1 MGSFAGLYLIES
13 INVKNMEKAVRLIRQ
28 VLERN
33 IGMKMYEFGPEMFKN
48 KFGTFQGIKYFLGNT
63 SRAVRFNWKLNG
75 HSTEVYSI
83 DVWNDDTGR
92 KDKPTITIQTQ
103 GISLAK
109 AIPQLAA
116 IIKNPKPGLSI
127 PISDKSENVNE
138 AKIELDGQEFKSGKE
153 AGMYLAS
160 KGYSPEEIASKTGLA
175 LGGAKWVQ
183 KEYFKTVGGVPE
195 TKIDNAEDKKAVAK
209 FEKTKYADPD
219 VVFEDLKDL
228 VQMVASGVQ
237 ASLLVT
243 GMPGIGKTYS
253 VTQHLEAFGKHKND
267 PSGYV
272 TFKGTSSPFGLY
284 RALYHHRNQIIV
296 FDDCDAILK
305 DDTASNILKAAL
317 DSYDVREITWMSKST
332 FNPEGMTE
340 GEIEEKIVVE
350 QKYPQKFEFNG
361 QIIFISNI
369 HKSKIEQAVISRSMT
384 IDITLESQDVFRRM
398 ESILNDIEK
407 ETPLKLKQEV
417 LSYLKDDYTASNG
430 QQANMRT
437 LLSAMKCRKSGSP
450 NWRRL
455 VTEYC

>member
-1 MGSFAGLYLIES
+1 MGSFSGLYITES
-13 INVKNMEKAVRLIRQ
+13 INVKNMEKAIRLIRQ

-33 IGMKMYEFGPEMFKN
+33 IGMKLYEFGPELYKN
-48 KFGTFQGIKYFLGNT
+48 KFGTFQGMKYFLGNT
-63 SRAVRFNWKLNG
+63 SRAVRFNWSLKG
-75 HSTEVYSI
+75 QSTEIHSI
-83 DVWNDDTGR
+83 DVWNDESGR
-92 KDKPTITIQTQ
+92 KDTPTITIQTA

-109 AIPQLAA
+109 GIPQLAA

-127 PISDKSENVNE
+127 PIGGEAQNVNE
-138 AKIELDGQEFKSGKE
+138 AKVEVDGQEFKSAKE

-160 KGYSPEEIASKTGLA
+160 KGNSPEQIAQKTGVNI
-175 LGGAKWVQ
+175 GSAKWFE
-183 KEYFKTVGGVPE
+183 KEYFKTVKGVSE
-195 TKIDNAEDKKAVAK
+195 TKMDGAEEKKAIQK
-209 FEKTKYADPD
+209 FDKTKYADPD
-219 VVFEDLKDL
+219 VVFDDLKDL
-228 VQMVASGVQ
+228 VHMVASGVQ

-253 VTQHLEAFGKHKND
+253 VTQHLEAFGKHKNE
-267 PSGYV
+267 PNGYV

-284 RALYHHRNQIIV
+284 RALYHHRNQIV
-296 FDDCDAILK
+296 LFDDCDAILK

-332 FNPEGMTE
+332 FNPEGMSE
-340 GEIEEKIVVE
+340 EEIEEEIVSE
-350 QKYPQKFEFNG
+350 GKYPSKFEFKG

-384 IDITLESQDVFRRM
+384 IDITLEAQDVFRRM
-398 ESILNDIEK
+398 ETILNDIEK
-407 ETPLKLKQEV
+407 DTPMKLKKEV
-417 LSYLKDDYTASNG
+417 LEYLKDEYSAGAG

-450 NWRRL
+450 NWKRL

>member
-1 MGSFAGLYLIES
+1 MGSFAGLYITES
-13 INVKNMEKAVRLIRQ
+13 INVKNMDKAIRLIRQ
-28 VLERN
+28 VLERQL
-33 IGMKMYEFGPEMFKN
+33 GMKLYEYGPETYKN
-48 KFGTFQGIKYFLGNT
+48 KFGTFQGLKYFLGNT
-63 SRAVRFNWKLNG
+63 SRAVRFNWNTKG
-75 HSTEVYSI
+75 QSSEVYSI
-83 DVWNDDTGR
+83 DVWNDAAGR
-92 KDKPTITIQTQ
+92 KDIPTITIQTS
-103 GISLAK
+103 GVSLVK

-116 IIKNPKPGLSI
+116 IIKNPKAGLTI
-127 PISDKSENVNE
+127 PVGGDAEKLTE
-138 AKIELDGQEFKSGKE
+138 AKVVFDGQEFKSAKE
-153 AGMYLAS
+153 AGFYLAS
-160 KGYSPEEIASKTGLA
+160 KGYTPEEIAVKTHVNIGS
-175 LGGAKWVQ
+175 AKWFH
-183 KEYFKTVGGVPE
+183 KEFLKTERGVSE
-195 TKIDNAEDKKAVAK
+195 TRMDGSEDKKAIQR

-219 VVFEDLKDL
+219 VVFDDLKDL

-267 PSGYV
+267 PDGYT

-284 RALYHHRNQIIV
+284 RALYHHKNQIVV
-296 FDDCDAILK
+296 FDDCDAVLK

-332 FNPEGMTE
+332 FDPGDMSEE
-340 GEIEEKIVVE
+340 EINSKIVE
-350 QKYPQKFEFNG
+350 EGKYPSKFEFKG

-398 ESILNDIEK
+398 ETILNDIEK
-407 ETPLKLKQEV
+407 DTPMKLKKEV
-417 LSYLKDDYTASNG
+417 LEYLKDEYSAGEG

-450 NWRRL
+450 NWKRL